1 MQNSCIR
8 TCLLYNRKEHVTI
21 DRLHY
26 EMKLVSIE
34 QRRQMQ
40 CLNLLYRLSKKKEY
54 IKQPNVYS
62 LRVEMWRLIQA
73 DV

>member
-1 MQNSCIR
+1 
-8 TCLLYNRKEHVTI
+8 
-21 DRLHY
+21 
-26 EMKLVSIE
+26 MKLVSIE

-73 DV
+73 DVLMF